1 MPLPSK
7 DPTPTGPEPSRE
19 ALLSVGTEIFAEVGF
34 DGARVGAI
42 AERAGVNAALINY
55 YFGGKAG
62 LYRAIL
68 GETLTAVADEL
79 KPLRSS
85 GRPADERLQELI
97 GSFAAIATRR
107 PAFPTMVLREA
118 LSGGVHLEGDLFD
131 RFLEVF
137 RTVQEILEQGVREGA
152 FRPVDPLLT
161 HLGLVGGLVFFFA
174 TRTFRERLMQQ
185 SAAPLQP
192 PAAEEFIRHLQ
203 ELMDRGLAPD
213 TASRQRPA
221 AEELP

>member
-1 MPLPSK
+1 MTPSPQK
-7 DPTPTGPEPSRE
+7 QPPADVERSRE
-19 ALLSVGTEIFAEVGF
+19 ALLAAGSEVFADVGF
-34 DGARVGAI
+34 DGARVGSI

-68 GETLTAVADEL
+68 DETLTAVADEL

-85 GRPADERLQELI
+85 ARPADERLRELI

-137 RTVQEILEQGVREGA
+137 RTVQEIVEQGVREGT

-174 TRTFRERLMQQ
+174 TRTFRERLIQQ
-185 SAAPLQP
+185 SATPLQP

-203 ELMDRGLAPD
+203 ELMERGLAPE
-213 TASRQRPA
+213 TTSGKHPA
-221 AEELP
+221 AKELA